1 MFENLLNIAMGDIAT
16 YQEGTV
22 SQSLN
27 EEHSNEEDLELK
39 VLEEHFGTLKNGK
52 VISLS
57 LRELLRLL
65 PRKRQRSD
73 AYKGLIT
80 KLNQRGVKLNIIS
93 HKISSKNDS
102 KIESNS
108 NSKN

>member
-27 EEHSNEEDLELK
+27 EEHSSEEDLELK

-52 VISLS
+52 VISIS
-57 LRELLRLL
+57 LQELLKIL

-80 KLNQRGVKLNIIS
+80 KLTKRGVKLNITS
-93 HKISSKNDS
+93 HKKSNKNDS
-102 KIESNS
+102 KIKS
-108 NSKN
+108 NSKSKN